1 MPLPPPYDVAIVG
14 LGPVGAALAAHLGQ
28 RGLRVLAL
36 EREAAPHSLPRAAH
50 LDGHALRALAEAGV
64 EVVGRP
70 LDGFDLVDRYGRL
83 LLRGRP
89 REAPPTGFPSGLLV
103 HQPTVER
110 ALRRRLA
117 TLPDVEVRLGH
128 AVERV
133 EDVGDGVVVSGIG
146 PGGPFRVRAAR
157 AVGCDGARSLVRE
170 AVGAD
175 LRGSGFDQSWLVVD
189 VLLRDAEAGRA
200 LPGRLLQVADPAG
213 PATYVPFADP
223 RRRWEFMLSA
233 AADAEGARQP
243 EAVRARLAPYVDPEA
258 IAIER
263 AAVYTFHDL
272 VASRWRRGRLVLA
285 GDAAHQMPPFLGQGL
300 GAGLRDVRA
309 LAPLL
314 AEVTRGAPLD
324 RLDAY
329 EAERQPH
336 VEATVRQAVR
346 LGRLVTLPEPW
357 ATARDHVLRTA
368 HRVGPLRRRLL
379 DVRG

>member
-1 MPLPPPYDVAIVG
+1 MEEWGEKGRVESGRARWGFSCVPLPPPYDVAIVG

-64 EVVGRP
+64 EVEGRP

-110 ALRRRLA
+110 TLRRRLA

-133 EDVGDGVVVSGIG
+133 EDVGDGVVVSGVG
-146 PGGPFRVRAAR
+146 PGGPFRGGAAL

-189 VLLRDAEAGRA
+189 VLLRPDVGVAGVEAQHPGRPGDHRVLVAWPAFRFVHDDPAGRA
-200 LPGRLLQVADPAG
+200 
-213 PATYVPFADP
+213 
-223 RRRWEFMLSA
+223 
-233 AADAEGARQP
+233 
-243 EAVRARLAPYVDPEA
+243 
-258 IAIER
+258 
-263 AAVYTFHDL
+263 VYQ
-272 VASRWRRGRLVLA
+272 A
-285 GDAAHQMPPFLGQGL
+285 
-300 GAGLRDVRA
+300 A
-309 LAPLL
+309 LAPCQQVPRL
-314 AEVTRGAPLD
+314 AAQ
-324 RLDAY
+324 
-329 EAERQPH
+329 ER
-336 VEATVRQAVR
+336 
-346 LGRLVTLPEPW
+346 
-357 ATARDHVLRTA
+357 VLCA
-368 HRVGPLRRRLL
+368 
-379 DVRG
+379 